1 MKNLNLFE
9 DSNDTK
15 QAPLASRMRPLKLD
29 EIVGQQHIIGKD
41 KLLYRAIKAD
51 RLGSIILYGPPGT
64 GKTTIARVIAN
75 TTNSYFSKLNATNA
89 GIKDVEKIIDDA
101 KFNYGAYKKKMILF
115 IDEIHRFNKNQQ
127 DYLLPFVEDGVVTL
141 IGATTENPYFEVNNA
156 LLSRCRIFELKPLE
170 KTDLM
175 NVIDRALKDKEKGLG
190 EIDIAIDEDAK
201 EFLADMA
208 NGDARSVLNALELA
222 YLTTTPESDGSL
234 HITLEVA
241 EECIQ
246 KKAIRYDVNG
256 DNHYDAISAFIESM
270 KHTEPDATLY
280 YLARMLVAGEDIK
293 YIARRICVCA
303 SEDVGLANSEALEV
317 ATTAMIAVE
326 RVGMPEA
333 AKILA
338 HAALYVCCS
347 PKSDTVCGILSAMK
361 DVEKTGN
368 IPIPPFLQDASYKNA
383 YKLGRGVGM
392 DDIHAFPSHYSG
404 KNCMPEE
411 LKNKH
416 YFKLSGTG
424 NEKNI
429 QQFLD
434 YLKNNL
440 K

>member
-64 GKTTIARVIAN
+64 GKTTIAKVIAN
-75 TTNSYFSKLNATNA
+75 TTNAYFSKLNATNA

-101 KFNYGAYKKKMILF
+101 KFNYGAYKKKTILF

-170 KTDLM
+170 KKDLI
-175 NVIDRALKDKEKGLG
+175 NIIDRALKDKEKGLG
-190 EIDIAIDEDAK
+190 EIDIIIDDDAK

-208 NGDARSVLNALELA
+208 NGDARSILNALELA

-234 HITLEVA
+234 HITLSVA

-317 ATTAMIAVE
+317 ATTAMLAVE

-338 HAALYVCCS
+338 HAALYICCS
-347 PKSDTVCGILSAMK
+347 PKSDTVCGILYAMK

-392 DDIHAFPSHYSG
+392 DNIHEFPNHYSG
-404 KNCMPEE
+404 KNCMPDE

>member
-1 MKNLNLFE
+1 MKNFSLFD
-9 DSNDTK
+9 DSNDLK
-15 QAPLASRMRPLKLD
+15 QAPLASRMRPLTID

-64 GKTTIARVIAN
+64 GKTTIAKVIAN

-89 GIKDVEKIIDDA
+89 GIKDVEKVVEDA
-101 KFNYGAYKKKMILF
+101 KFNYGAYKKKTILF

-141 IGATTENPYFEVNNA
+141 IGATTENPYFEVNTA

-170 KTDLM
+170 KEDLIKI
-175 NVIDRALKDKEKGLG
+175 IDRALKDKQRGLG
-190 EIDIAIDEDAK
+190 QVNVVIDDEAK
-201 EFLADMA
+201 SFLADMA

-222 YLTTTPESDGSL
+222 YLTTSPKEDGSM
-234 HITLEVA
+234 HITLEIA

-246 KKAIRYDVNG
+246 KKAIRYDTNG

-303 SEDVGLANSEALEV
+303 SEDVGLANSNALEV
-317 ATTAMIAVE
+317 ATTAMLAVE

-347 PKSDTVCGILSAMK
+347 PKSNTVYGIITAMK

-383 YKLGRGVGM
+383 YKLGRGIGL
-392 DDIHAFPSHYSG
+392 DDIHAFPNHYSG
-404 KNCMPEE
+404 KNCMPKK
-411 LKNKH
+411 LQDRH
-416 YFKLSGTG
+416 YFKLAGTG
-424 NEKNI
+424 NEKEI
-429 QQFLD
+429 QKFLD
-434 YLKNNL
+434 YLKESN

>member
-9 DSNDTK
+9 DSNNTK

-64 GKTTIARVIAN
+64 GKTTIAKVIAN
-75 TTNSYFSKLNATNA
+75 TTNAYFSKLNATNA

-101 KFNYGAYKKKMILF
+101 KFNYGAYKKKTILF

-127 DYLLPFVEDGVVTL
+127 DFLLPFVEDGVVTL

-170 KTDLM
+170 KDDLINIM
-175 NVIDRALKDKEKGLG
+175 NRALKDKERGLG
-190 EIDIAIDEDAK
+190 NIDISIDNDAK
-201 EFLADMA
+201 EFLVDMA

-317 ATTAMIAVE
+317 ATTAMLAVE

-383 YKLGRGVGM
+383 YK
-392 DDIHAFPSHYSG
+392 
-404 KNCMPEE
+404 
-411 LKNKH
+411 
-416 YFKLSGTG
+416 
-424 NEKNI
+424 
-429 QQFLD
+429 
-434 YLKNNL
+434 
-440 K
+440 

>member
-1 MKNLNLFE
+1 MKNINIFE
-9 DSNDTK
+9 DSNDLK

-29 EIVGQQHIIGKD
+29 EVVGQQHIIGKD
-41 KLLYRAIKAD
+41 KLLYRAIQAD
-51 RLGSIILYGPPGT
+51 RLESIILYGPPRT
-64 GKTTIARVIAN
+64 GKTTIAKVIAN
-75 TTNSYFSKLNATNA
+75 TTDSYFSKLNATNA
-89 GIKDVEKIIDDA
+89 GIKDAEAVIKDA
-101 KFNYGAYKKKMILF
+101 KFNYGAYKKKTILF

-127 DYLLPFVEDGVVTL
+127 DFLLPYVEDGIVTL

-170 KTDLM
+170 KADLIKLMERTLTDKERGLGDA
-175 NVIDRALKDKEKGLG
+175 NIVIDD
-190 EIDIAIDEDAK
+190 DAK

-222 YLTTTPESDGSL
+222 FLTTKPEKDGNF
-234 HITLEVA
+234 HITLSVA

-246 KKAIRYDVNG
+246 KKAIRYDTNG

-303 SEDVGLANSEALEV
+303 SEDVGLANSQALEV
-317 ATTAMIAVE
+317 ATTAMLAAE
-326 RVGMPEA
+326 RIGMPEA

-347 PKSDTVCGILSAMK
+347 PKSNTVYGITYAMK

-383 YKLGRGVGM
+383 YKLGRGIGL
-392 DDIHAFPSHYSG
+392 DNIHSFPNHYSG
-404 KNCMPEE
+404 KPCMPEE
-411 LKNKH
+411 LKAKH

-424 NEKNI
+424 NEKKI
-429 QQFLD
+429 QEFLD
-434 YLKNNL
+434 YLKENL

>member
-1 MKNLNLFE
+1 
-9 DSNDTK
+9 
-15 QAPLASRMRPLKLD
+15 
-29 EIVGQQHIIGKD
+29 
-41 KLLYRAIKAD
+41 
-51 RLGSIILYGPPGT
+51 
-64 GKTTIARVIAN
+64 
-75 TTNSYFSKLNATNA
+75 
-89 GIKDVEKIIDDA
+89 
-101 KFNYGAYKKKMILF
+101 
-115 IDEIHRFNKNQQ
+115 
-127 DYLLPFVEDGVVTL
+127 
-141 IGATTENPYFEVNNA
+141 
-156 LLSRCRIFELKPLE
+156 
-170 KTDLM
+170 
-175 NVIDRALKDKEKGLG
+175 
-190 EIDIAIDEDAK
+190 
-201 EFLADMA
+201 
-208 NGDARSVLNALELA
+208 
-222 YLTTTPESDGSL
+222 
-234 HITLEVA
+234 
-241 EECIQ
+241 
-246 KKAIRYDVNG
+246 
-256 DNHYDAISAFIESM
+256 M

-317 ATTAMIAVE
+317 ATTAMLAVE

-392 DDIHAFPSHYSG
+392 DDIHAFPNHYSG
-404 KNCMPEE
+404 KNCMPVE